1 MIEEGFQHH
10 PASPLSNK
18 GAITMSHHDKN
29 NFTFYFPNA
38 RVLGTNEVS
47 ALPGEKKKAAEA
59 AGQSGVW
66 LEVHCPDGSCVGK
79 DGKVTLE
86 AVGVEAKK
94 GKGVW
99 LNVFCPEDSCLWKGG
114 TDLA

>member
-1 MIEEGFQHH
+1 
-10 PASPLSNK
+10 
-18 GAITMSHHDKN
+18 MSQHDKN
-29 NFTFYFPNA
+29 SLTFYFPNA

-47 ALPGEKKKAAEA
+47 ALPADKKKAAEA
-59 AGQSGVW
+59 TGRSGVW
-66 LEVHCPDGSCVGK
+66 LEVDCPDGSCLGK

-86 AVGVEAKK
+86 AVGAETRK

>member
-1 MIEEGFQHH
+1 
-10 PASPLSNK
+10 
-18 GAITMSHHDKN
+18 MSHHDKN

-38 RVLGTNEVS
+38 KALSSSEVAS
-47 ALPGEKKKAAEA
+47 LPDDKKKSAEA
-59 AGQSGVW
+59 TGKSGIW
-66 LEVHCPDGSCVGK
+66 LEVHCPSGSCVGK
-79 DGKVTLE
+79 DGKITLE

-114 TDLA
+114 TDLP

>member
-1 MIEEGFQHH
+1 
-10 PASPLSNK
+10 
-18 GAITMSHHDKN
+18 MSHHDKT

-38 RVLGTNEVS
+38 RVLGEKEVS

-59 AGQSGVW
+59 AGKSGVW
-66 LEVHCPDGSCVGK
+66 LEVHCPEGSCVGK

-86 AVGVEAKK
+86 AVGAETQKDK
-94 GKGVW
+94 GIW

-114 TDLA
+114 TDIA

>member
-1 MIEEGFQHH
+1 
-10 PASPLSNK
+10 
-18 GAITMSHHDKN
+18 MSDHDKT

-38 RVLGTNEVS
+38 RVLGANEVS

-59 AGQSGVW
+59 AGESGVW
-66 LEVHCPDGSCVGK
+66 LEVNCPEGSCVGK

-86 AVGVEAKK
+86 AVDTEPNK

>member
-1 MIEEGFQHH
+1 
-10 PASPLSNK
+10 
-18 GAITMSHHDKN
+18 MSHHDKN

-59 AGQSGVW
+59 AGQRGVW
-66 LEVHCPDGSCVGK
+66 LEVHCPDGSCVGR

>member
-1 MIEEGFQHH
+1 
-10 PASPLSNK
+10 
-18 GAITMSHHDKN
+18 MSHHDKN